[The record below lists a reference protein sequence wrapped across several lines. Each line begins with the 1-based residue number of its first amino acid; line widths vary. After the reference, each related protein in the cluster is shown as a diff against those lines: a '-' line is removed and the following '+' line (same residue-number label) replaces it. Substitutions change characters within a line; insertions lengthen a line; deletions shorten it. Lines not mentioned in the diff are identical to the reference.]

1 MIYKMPRIIL
11 MTLIAVMLQSPAP
24 AQETIKC
31 EKLKISFETEQVLE
45 KYEESHN
52 ESGYDND
59 DIAVD
64 IERIRWDMFAKENDK
79 GAMYNA
85 EDMTRGLGF
94 DNYKPGGKIP
104 NIKEA
109 YYFIAKDEWE
119 GEPFPVFVLFA
130 ISPDKKSVYE
140 ITVYCYNNNV
150 KEGKKL
156 VESFRLLD

>member
-1 MIYKMPRIIL
+1 MIYKIPRIIL
-11 MTLIAVMLQSPAP
+11 MTVIAVMLQFPAL

-31 EKLKISFETEQVLE
+31 EKLKISFETEQILE

-52 ESGYDND
+52 ETGYDND

-64 IERIRWDMFAKENDK
+64 IERIHWDMFAEEYDK
-79 GAMYNA
+79 GALYNA
-85 EDMTRGLGF
+85 ENMTKGLGF
-94 DNYKPGGKIP
+94 DSYKPGGKIP
-104 NIKEA
+104 NIEEA

-119 GEPFPVFVLFA
+119 GQPFPVFVLFI

-140 ITVYCYNNNV
+140 ATVYCYNNNLE
-150 KEGKKL
+150 EGKKL

>member
-1 MIYKMPRIIL
+1 MTYKISRIVL
-11 MTLIAVMLQSPAP
+11 MTMIAAMLQSLTL
-24 AQETIKC
+24 AQGIIKC
-31 EKLKISFETEQVLE
+31 EKLKISFETEQILE

-52 ESGYDND
+52 ETGYDND

-64 IERIRWDMFAKENDK
+64 IERINWNMFAEEYDK

-85 EDMTRGLGF
+85 EDITKGLGF

-104 NIKEA
+104 NIEDA

-119 GEPFPVFVLFA
+119 GQPFPVFVLFI

-140 ITVYCYNNNV
+140 ATVYCYNNDL